1 MTNIEGVLDKDEKLI
16 EEVTSSEILQMIKD
30 ETITLETIDTNRDGN
45 LSISEINSFKRQST
59 SNKSDPFKIF
69 LVLISLVLLI
79 SSSPYVINSIKNKY
93 VSKNKQKE

>member
-1 MTNIEGVLDKDEKLI
+1 MKYLILITLLLSSCFSANIKNSKNY
-16 EEVTSSEILQMIKD
+16 IKD
-30 ETITLETIDTNRDGN
+30 ETIALETIDTNRDGN

>member
-1 MTNIEGVLDKDEKLI
+1 MKYLI
-16 EEVTSSEILQMIKD
+16 P
-30 ETITLETIDTNRDGN
+30 ITLLLSSCFSANIKNSKNYIQDQTISLESIDTNRDGN

-69 LVLISLVLLI
+69 LTLISLVLLI
-79 SSSPYVINSIKNKY
+79 SASPYIINSIKSKY